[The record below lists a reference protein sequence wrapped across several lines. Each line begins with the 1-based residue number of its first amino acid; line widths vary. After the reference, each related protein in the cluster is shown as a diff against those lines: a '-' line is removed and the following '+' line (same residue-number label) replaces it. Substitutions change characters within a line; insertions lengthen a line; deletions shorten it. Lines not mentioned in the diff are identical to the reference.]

1 MMTRITY
8 CRGTGLKVAECPC
21 LRCTPPAKP

>member
-8 CRGTGLKVAECPC
+8 CRGTGLKVADCTCLPC
-21 LRCTPPAKP
+21 TQPAKP